1 MARDKNKKK
10 LKVVAKKPSILVKIV
25 LGLITVLVIASGIA
39 FYFDQEDQL
48 ARIQNNKS
56 ELERKLDQAY
66 ARNGELL
73 ALQEK
78 VDTDEYVEKVARD
91 QLGMVKPDEV
101 VFEDG

>member
-1 MARDKNKKK
+1 MTRVKNKKK
-10 LKVVAKKPSILVKIV
+10 LKVVAKRPSILIKIV

-48 ARIQNNKS
+48 SRIQNNRA
-56 ELERKLDQAY
+56 ELEHKLDQAY

-73 ALQEK
+73 ALQEM